1 MTRIPAILL
10 AGAIG
15 LAAAPSLAASVST
28 GWARVTQGN
37 QEECLATAMRAVQS
51 AGFSAS
57 ISDSRQTVFGWRGDE
72 ALTVQ
77 CLSAHGV
84 AVVFS
89 WVTDQSN
96 DSARL
101 VESVTSAFRGRA
113 QPGGGGLSGGPG
125 GGTFGGGLGGGGNL
139 TGGGGGNLTGG
150 GGGNLTGGGGAPGG
164 SGVKR

>member
-1 MTRIPAILL
+1 MTRIPALLL

-51 AGFSAS
+51 VGFSAS

-101 VESVTSAFRGRA
+101 VENVTAAFRNRG
-113 QPGGGGLSGGPG
+113 QPGGGGLTGSPG
-125 GGTFGGGLGGGGNL
+125 GGTFGGGLGGGNL
-139 TGGGGGNLTGG
+139 TGGGGNLTGGG